1 MPEVRPFTG
10 LLYDRQRAGPPSA
23 VTAPPYDTIS
33 PIDQD
38 RYHRTS
44 PYNVVRLILGKGE
57 AGDDDSS
64 NKYTRAGSLLRSWR
78 DQGIL
83 RPTAVPAVYPY
94 PFEFHLG
101 RHRRALR
108 GI

>member
-1 MPEVRPFTG
+1 MPRAGPFTG
-10 LLYDRQRAGPPSA
+10 LLYDHPMAGPPSA

-57 AGDDDSS
+57 AGGDESS
-64 NKYTRAGSLLRSWR
+64 KKNKPAGSPLPSWR
-78 DQGIL
+78 GQGIPP
-83 RPTAVPAVYPY
+83 PTTAPAVYP
-94 PFEFHLG
+94 
-101 RHRRALR
+101 HRPHIHLR
-108 GI
+108 GPRP